1 MLKSVLG
8 GGRDPGPDEKD
19 CEAGRMLAHLK
30 VLLFPDFQ
38 FSTGH
43 IVTLI
48 PSEVSMQLKAAKKT
62 CTTIERNGTSLVEIQ
77 VALI

>member
-48 PSEVSMQLKAAKKT
+48 PSEVSM
-62 CTTIERNGTSLVEIQ
+62 
-77 VALI
+77 